1 MRNILVAVDFS
12 PVTEKI
18 LQSTS
23 ELAGALGGHVWL
35 IHAAAPDPDFVGYE
49 AGPTGVRDQV
59 AEELREEH
67 RDLQAHAEALR
78 KSGLEATALLV
89 QGPTVE
95 LILKEADRL
104 NADLLV
110 IGSHG
115 HGAIHRLLL
124 GSISEGVL
132 RRSRI
137 PVMIV
142 PAVDRDSSS

>member
-12 PVTEKI
+12 PITERVVK
-18 LQSTS
+18 LAS
-23 ELAGALGGHVWL
+23 ELARGLDTHLWL

-49 AGPTGVRDQV
+49 AGPVGVRDQV
-59 AEELREEH
+59 AEELRNEH
-67 RDLQAHAEALR
+67 RDLQAHADALR
-78 KSGLEATALLV
+78 ESGLEATALLV

-95 LILKEADRL
+95 MILKEADRL
-104 NADLLV
+104 DADLIL

-115 HGAIHRLLL
+115 HGAVFRLLL

-132 RRSRI
+132 RRSKI

-142 PAVDRDSSS
+142 PGNGQEPS